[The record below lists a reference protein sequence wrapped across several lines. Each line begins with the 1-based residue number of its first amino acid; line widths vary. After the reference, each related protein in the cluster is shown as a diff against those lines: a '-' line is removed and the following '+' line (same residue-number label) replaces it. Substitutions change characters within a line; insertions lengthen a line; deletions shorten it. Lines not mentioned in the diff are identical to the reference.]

1 MNGRKMKNYRH
12 KLNTLGYSQRML
24 LFGIIALAMG
34 VIFKCFHLDIIGWIG
49 IISGALAI
57 VLLFLLVAIE
67 LHQDKVLNEEA
78 IAADAKLEAA
88 VKKKSFALP
97 YNGGE
102 IWSEHLDGLYTYKEI
117 VFRKFERDIPEMMK
131 PSAPSAIAVALA
143 ETKVDKEILNKILD
157 TYLNADKIIRRVAFV
172 GLDRRSQKQLQ
183 QLLNDASPNVKFE
196 VYCTEDFEKAKE
208 WLV

>member
-1 MNGRKMKNYRH
+1 MNGRKMRNYRH

-24 LFGIIALAMG
+24 LFGIIALIVG
-34 VIFKCFHLDIIGWIG
+34 LILKCFHLDIIGWIG

-78 IAADAKLEAA
+78 IAADAKLAAA
-88 VKKKSFALP
+88 VKKKSFVLP

-102 IWSEHLDGLYTYKEI
+102 IWAEHLDGLYTYKEI

-131 PSAPSAIAVALA
+131 PSSPSTIAVALT
-143 ETKVDKEILNKILD
+143 ETKVDEEILNKILD
-157 TYLNADKIIRRVAFV
+157 TYLNTDKIIRRVAFV
-172 GLDRRSQKQLQ
+172 GLDRRGQKQLQ
-183 QLLNDASPNVKFE
+183 QLLNEASPNVKFE